1 MKEIWKDIKGFDNYE
16 VSTEGQ
22 VRNKKTGLIL
32 KGNCSTWG
40 YLKVN
45 LYTNGKATSK
55 LIHRLVAEAFVPNPD
70 NKSDVNHINEIKTD
84 NRVKNLEWMTSKENN
99 SYGTRIERVV
109 AANSI
114 PIYTLYP
121 DGADEYFPSATIAA
135 KELGLSRA
143 HIVQV
148 LKGQRKT
155 TGGLRFEYAE

>member
-1 MKEIWKDIKGFDNYE
+1 MGKDIEGFDNYE

-32 KGNCSTWG
+32 KGYCGTWG
-40 YLKVN
+40 YLRVN

-109 AANSI
+109 ASNSI

-121 DGADEYFPSATIAA
+121 DGTDEYFPSATIAA
-135 KELGLSRA
+135 KGLGLSRT
-143 HIVQV
+143 HMVQV

>member
-1 MKEIWKDIKGFDNYE
+1 MEWKKIKGFENYE
-16 VSTEGQ
+16 ISNEGE
-22 VRNKKTGLIL
+22 VRNIKSRLVL
-32 KGNCSTWG
+32 KGYCGTWG
-40 YLKVN
+40 YLRVN

-109 AANSI
+109 ASNSI

-121 DGADEYFPSATIAA
+121 DGTDEYFLSATIAA
-135 KELGLSRA
+135 KELGLWRA